1 MFNRALINLAKSYS
15 TLFMYINFT
24 HMRRSILIFS
34 ALMVLLLCQ
43 CKTADI
49 GTQQKTAEVKN
60 VILMIGDG
68 MGVSQ
73 VYAGMTANHG
83 TLHLERC
90 QYAGFSK
97 TYAANNY
104 ITDSAA
110 GGTAIA
116 CGVKTNNGTIGMDA
130 SDRPVKSI
138 LELAG
143 AKGLSTGVIATYELT
158 NATPASFVAHQPKRS
173 MEYEIAMDYLNSDV
187 TLCIGGGRQRFEQR
201 PDSLNLTA
209 QMKNKG
215 YRVAYTMDELSKIK
229 SGKLLGLLADGHM
242 PSYPER
248 GEMLPEAV
256 KIALGI
262 LDNNSKGFFLMVES
276 SQIDGGGHAN
286 NTDKIVNE
294 MLDFDRTI
302 KEVFDFAE
310 KNSGTLVI
318 ITADHETGGLA
329 INGGN
334 LETGEVKGEYTT
346 KGHTGV
352 MVPVFSFGAGAEEFA
367 GIYENTDIMP
377 KILKLLN
384 R

>member
-1 MFNRALINLAKSYS
+1 MRKSI
-15 TLFMYINFT
+15 F
-24 HMRRSILIFS
+24 IFS
-34 ALMVLLLCQ
+34 MLMVLLLCQ

-49 GTQQKTAEVKN
+49 GTQRKTVEVKN

-90 QYAGFSK
+90 QYAGFAK

-110 GGTAIA
+110 SGTAIA

-130 SDRPVKSI
+130 ADRPVKSI
-138 LELAG
+138 LELTG
-143 AKGLSTGVIATYELT
+143 EKGLSTGVIATYELT
-158 NATPASFVAHQPKRS
+158 NATPASFIAHQPKRS
-173 MEYEIAMDYLNSDV
+173 MEYEIAMDYLNSGV
-187 TLCIGGGRQRFEQR
+187 TVCIGGGRRRFEQR
-201 PDSLNLTA
+201 PDSINLTE
-209 QMKNKG
+209 QMLGKG
-215 YRVAYTMDELSKIK
+215 YRVAYTMEELSKIN
-229 SGKLLGLLADGHM
+229 SGKLIGLLADGHM

-248 GEMLPEAV
+248 GEMLPESV
-256 KIALGI
+256 KIALDI
-262 LDNNSKGFFLMVES
+262 LDNNPEGFFLMVEG

-294 MLDFDRTI
+294 MLDFDRAI
-302 KEVFDFAE
+302 KEAFDFAE
-310 KNSGTLVI
+310 KNAGTLVI
-318 ITADHETGGLA
+318 ITADHETGGLT
-329 INGGN
+329 INGGSF
-334 LETGEVKGEYTT
+334 ETGEVKGEYTT
-346 KGHTGV
+346 KGHTAV
-352 MVPVFSFGAGAEEFA
+352 MVPVFAFGAGAEEFA